1 MLETIHIL
9 NYLLPLLYV
18 AVFAVYLTDF
28 YKDKPALHNIKRIF
42 LFVTLIIH
50 TIYLVLWTIH
60 FDHPPITTKFEI
72 FSVLAFSIG
81 FSYFLIELST
91 DIRATGTFI
100 LAISIIFQVISTL
113 FIEDVI
119 DVPEVLKNRLLGL
132 HVISALCGY
141 TGVTISAV
149 YALLFT
155 VQYKRIK
162 LNQFGLVFNRLPSLE
177 LLEKLAVSS
186 IMVGFAL
193 LTIAILIGTIW
204 LPSAF
209 PNFSYLDPKLLATG
223 VVWLFY
229 GAGLIVRFTTGL
241 YGKKFMTYS
250 IAGFIIAM
258 ISLGITGIIGS
269 TFHQFSK

>member
-9 NYLLPLLYV
+9 NYLSLYV

-132 HVISALCGY
+132 HVISALWVCRRNNLSRLCITFY
-141 TGVTISAV
+141 CAV
-149 YALLFT
+149 L
-155 VQYKRIK
+155 KE
-162 LNQFGLVFNRLPSLE
+162 LN
-177 LLEKLAVSS
+177 
-186 IMVGFAL
+186 
-193 LTIAILIGTIW
+193 
-204 LPSAF
+204 
-209 PNFSYLDPKLLATG
+209 
-223 VVWLFY
+223 
-229 GAGLIVRFTTGL
+229 
-241 YGKKFMTYS
+241 
-250 IAGFIIAM
+250 
-258 ISLGITGIIGS
+258 
-269 TFHQFSK
+269 

>member
-9 NYLLPLLYV
+9 NYLLPLFYTV
-18 AVFAVYLTDF
+18 TFAVYLTDF
-28 YKDKPALHNIKRIF
+28 YRDKPTLFNIKRIF
-42 LFVTLIIH
+42 LFVTLLIH

-72 FSVLAFSIG
+72 YSVLAFCIG

-155 VQYKRIK
+155 IQYKKIK

-186 IMVGFAL
+186 VMVGFAL

-209 PNFSYLDPKLLATG
+209 PDFSYLDPKLLATG

-229 GAGLIVRFTTGL
+229 GSGLIVRFTSGL
-241 YGKKFMTYS
+241 YGKKFMSYS
-250 IAGFIIAM
+250 ITGFIIAM